1 MDKNKEI
8 SVSVVITILN
18 GRLNGFKKVSQQ
30 IAKEEAAQVCF
41 VLIDDAANA
50 VNYWLPNS
58 GKRRQCS
65 CWNKIW
71 RVLWR
76 QS

>member
-41 VLIDDAANA
+41 VL
-50 VNYWLPNS
+50 
-58 GKRRQCS
+58 R
-65 CWNKIW
+65 
-71 RVLWR
+71 
-76 QS
+76 